1 MYKVEKINKALII
14 RVIFKTAIQSIQGK
28 KKYLW
33 LLTFFSPN
41 ILSIINALWLSNKEH
56 KHVSN

>member
-28 KKYLW
+28 KKISVVVN
-33 LLTFFSPN
+33 FFSPN
-41 ILSIINALWLSNKEH
+41 ILSIINALWLI
-56 KHVSN
+56 

>member
-1 MYKVEKINKALII
+1 MYKVEKINKALI

-28 KKYLW
+28 KKISVVVN
-33 LLTFFSPN
+33 FFSPN